1 MMANSL
7 WIHAFVHRSTF
18 LSKEAWK
25 CNYMAACDSFGYP
38 DVALRLERALR
49 AHAELFAEFARSS
62 LKRMMDPCSGTH
74 TGQAEKM

>member
-1 MMANSL
+1 
-7 WIHAFVHRSTF
+7 
-18 LSKEAWK
+18 
-25 CNYMAACDSFGYP
+25 MAACDSFGYP
-38 DVALRLERALR
+38 DIAPRLERALR